1 MFSSIIPLKRLF
13 LQPKKNQEM
22 SPVING
28 FLIGVTL
35 SLMVGPALFMLLQ
48 TSLHRGFKYGVLF
61 AIGIFLSDASALFL
75 VWFGV
80 SQILGVDPRKNIWFG
95 LVGGIVLI
103 LFGAYL
109 FMKPAAKK
117 KKQEIPEPKNN
128 ENEEPRGME
137 LQPELAP
144 SQEIAKEFFVEDK
157 PSKWYVYIVKGFV
170 MNIVNP
176 GIWFIWITAMVTVNS
191 TYQGD
196 TRSIILFFSATLL
209 TVLCF
214 DTLKSFIADRLK
226 NILSVK
232 FVHRMNQFVGIV
244 LVVFGVYLIVNCFFD
259 FQSMLLELTP
269 FN

>member
-1 MFSSIIPLKRLF
+1 
-13 LQPKKNQEM
+13 M

-48 TSLHRGFKYGVLF
+48 TSLHRGFKYGVFF
-61 AIGIFLSDASALFL
+61 AAGIFMSDASALFL

-80 SQILGVDPRKNIWFG
+80 SKILGDDPRTNIWFG

-109 FMKPAAKK
+109 FMKPAVRK
-117 KKQEIPEPKNN
+117 KKQETPEPKNS
-128 ENEEPRGME
+128 NEENGDGLQ

-144 SQEIAKEFFVEDK
+144 SQEIAKEFFEEDK
-157 PSKWYVYIVKGFV
+157 PSKWYVYIIKGYV

-196 TRSIILFFSATLL
+196 SRSIAIFFLTTLL
-209 TVLCF
+209 TVLAF

-226 NILSVK
+226 TILSVR
-232 FVHRMNQFVGIV
+232 FVHKMNQFVGIV

-259 FQSMLLELTP
+259 FQSLLLELTP